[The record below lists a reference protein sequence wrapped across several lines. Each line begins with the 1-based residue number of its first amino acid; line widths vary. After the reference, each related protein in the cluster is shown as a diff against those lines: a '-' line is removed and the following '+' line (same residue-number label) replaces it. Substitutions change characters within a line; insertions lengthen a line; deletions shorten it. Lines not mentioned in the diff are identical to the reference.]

1 MKLQSVL
8 VVVRHNTQLGGDLRL
23 ARREFDALMGK
34 AGEVIQTRAAFVEGI
49 GSVWDASAVELAADG
64 AMVACRYAEAQDKD
78 VERLLTRSAFAQEVF
93 IVDSRV
99 KARTTFVAS
108 CPLPCHEVRDL
119 SGDAVV
125 VVLSQAYIIESESA
139 LDSSLMTGRIG
150 ATTELL
156 LEPYV
161 KRELSPKANR
171 LRRAKKTTLS
181 LSHDLH
187 IYKAKFFPRMV
198 RALLNIFGR
207 DGATV
212 FDPYCGSGTAL
223 LEASLLGL
231 NSFGS
236 DIDPIC
242 HLISRTKVTP
252 FVREAPLTESLK
264 RFGQKLAGV
273 NGHRVDFTF
282 PAELRAKIER
292 RDRIDQTA
300 YLGEIVDQTS
310 HLATA
315 LAGLRRDHPEEEL
328 FFTLASDA
336 VTKKVRYR
344 FIGVG
349 NGKYTIEI
357 LRQPLLERMR
367 EKVARSQQL
376 AGVFSEIE
384 ARLNTKLGTVNVSLG
399 DARDRAT
406 WPVKESVDVIVTSP
420 PYLPASSGREHYA
433 SSRALAFSVLGY
445 RPGEDGYF
453 DTALGN
459 GCGGFK
465 LTKFPEA
472 SRLMT
477 YLESDA
483 NDEAD
488 PQRDAMRFERKAVPT
503 LQYLADVR
511 RFFESAQQSLS
522 DDGVLLLVI
531 AHHHTFYSH
540 RRKELEHIVS
550 GRSLYAEIAADVGL
564 ELAEEIEMELL
575 KARTSR
581 ARPMAK
587 EGYYE
592 SVLVFRPRG
601 KAVPGRQDRSFAGSN
616 GLGREGKSVMA
627 DRSSYAVGS
636 ERQSVARDT
645 CTSSATSP

>member
-1 MKLQSVL
+1 MKLASVL
-8 VVVRHNTQLGGDLRL
+8 VIVRHNTQLGGDLRL
-23 ARREFDALMGK
+23 AQREFDTLMGQTGEAVTSRAGVVK
-34 AGEVIQTRAAFVEGI
+34 ALAGM
-49 GSVWDASAVELAADG
+49 WDAGAVELSRNEV
-64 AMVACRYAEAQDKD
+64 MVGCLYTNVLTKN
-78 VERLLTRSAFAQEVF
+78 VERLLRCSAFAQEVF
-93 IVDSRV
+93 ILDPQAKTRAV
-99 KARTTFVAS
+99 FIGG
-108 CPLPCHEVRDL
+108 CPLPCHEIRDL
-119 SGDAVV
+119 SGGAAVV
-125 VVLSQAYIIESESA
+125 ALAQSYIIESEAA
-139 LDSSLMTGRIG
+139 LDSAVMTGRIA

-156 LEPYV
+156 LDPYV
-161 KRELSPKANR
+161 QRRLTPTANR

-198 RALLNIFGR
+198 RALLNIFGHE
-207 DGATV
+207 GATV
-212 FDPYCGSGTAL
+212 LDPYCGSGTAL
-223 LEASLLGL
+223 LEASLLGM
-231 NSFGS
+231 NSYGS

-252 FVREAPLTESLK
+252 FVRKEALTDSLK
-264 RFGQKLAGV
+264 RFEHRLNGV
-273 NGHRVDFTF
+273 NGQRVDYVF

-357 LRQPLLERMR
+357 VRQPLLERMR
-367 EKVARSQQL
+367 GKVHRSQQL
-376 AGVFSEIE
+376 AGVFSEIQS
-384 ARLNTKLGTVNVSLG
+384 RLKTKLGTVNVALG
-399 DARDRAT
+399 DARDRHT
-406 WPVKESVDVIVTSP
+406 WPLQEGVDVIVTSP

-453 DTALGN
+453 DTVMREGDAAFDLA
-459 GCGGFK
+459 K
-465 LTKFPEA
+465 YPEA
-472 SRLMT
+472 ARLMA

-483 NDEAD
+483 SADAD

-503 LQYLADVR
+503 RQYLGDMR
-511 RFFESAQQSLS
+511 RFFESAWQSLS
-522 DDGVLLLVI
+522 PNGVLLVVVANQHI
-531 AHHHTFYSH
+531 FYSH
-540 RRKELEHIVS
+540 RRQELEHVVS
-550 GRSLYAEIAADVGL
+550 GRDLYAEIAADVGL
-564 ELAEEIEMELL
+564 ELVEEIEMELV
-575 KARTSR
+575 KAATSR

-587 EGYYE
+587 ENYYE
-592 SVLVFRPRG
+592 SVLVFRPYR
-601 KAVPGRQDRSFAGSN
+601 ARPTTPRRQ
-616 GLGREGKSVMA
+616 
-627 DRSSYAVGS
+627 
-636 ERQSVARDT
+636 ARDENRDPGYAGDV
-645 CTSSATSP
+645 TSR